1 MIHIIVSGD
10 VQGVGFRQ
18 FIKYQANKL
27 NIKGWI
33 KNLDNGEVEGMF
45 AGTPENLGK
54 MIEFAKKGPSIAL
67 VENVKI
73 EELPDQEFERF
84 DIIKK

>member
-45 AGTPENLGK
+45 AGTSENLGK
-54 MIEFAKKGPSIAL
+54 MVEFAKKGPSIAL